1 MRLGGVVF
9 CHISILNPAIGL
21 GAVAESTGTMTFLC
35 LLKENSRGT
44 WWAQLVECATF
55 DLRVLSSTP
64 ILGEE
69 IT

>member
-1 MRLGGVVF
+1 MVF

-21 GAVAESTGTMTFLC
+21 GAVAESTGSMTFLC

-44 WWAQLVECATF
+44 WWAQLVECVAL
-55 DLRVLSSTP
+55 DLGVLSLSQT
-64 ILGEE
+64 LGIE